1 MCTHID
7 QALRPGGITQQHVAR
22 VGSWEILVV
31 GENAR
36 IGVDAVGCAKCRELE
51 NAESDLRHHE
61 YRKTHPCTD
70 ATARAATP
78 RPHALRANMNP
89 AWLLDATGTVIRSL
103 LMLLSSQN
111 LLNTKPPE
119 EKGLLTDPSTQ
130 A

>member
-61 YRKTHPCTD
+61 YRKRICAQTRQREPQHP
-70 ATARAATP
+70 ARMRCAPT
-78 RPHALRANMNP
+78 
-89 AWLLDATGTVIRSL
+89 
-103 LMLLSSQN
+103 
-111 LLNTKPPE
+111 
-119 EKGLLTDPSTQ
+119 
-130 A
+130 